1 MNGQEETLVL
11 QTLPG
16 TNHCQW
22 ERDCLVSLATP
33 SGWDHADLPGDPVS
47 LSSPRLPRSPAPPRP
62 ARPGQSVEPAQP
74 LGREW
79 EPSLG
84 GALVAS
90 SHPDIMRAWRALR
103 AGEATLPLHL
113 FPPPPHGAGGR
124 PGLARAGGVGCA
136 TASGRDQVWKRPGG
150 SVAGTGCPPL
160 CPAARQC
167 LRGAPSPALA
177 PGPQPKLQQGLTP
190 LG

>member
-62 ARPGQSVEPAQP
+62 ARPGPECGTSPTAGQRVGTKPWRGPGGLKSPRHNEGVESAQGRRGDTAIAPLPTPHPTVLAEGLAWPGREGSDALLP
-74 LGREW
+74 LGVTKFGSARV
-79 EPSLG
+79 
-84 GALVAS
+84 AL
-90 SHPDIMRAWRALR
+90 
-103 AGEATLPLHL
+103 
-113 FPPPPHGAGGR
+113 
-124 PGLARAGGVGCA
+124 
-136 TASGRDQVWKRPGG
+136 
-150 SVAGTGCPPL
+150 
-160 CPAARQC
+160 
-167 LRGAPSPALA
+167 
-177 PGPQPKLQQGLTP
+177 
-190 LG
+190 